1 MPVLITA
8 RRGLTTLARHDH
20 VPGKHP
26 FRPLLSL
33 VSGIGTEE
41 KIGLTGQWS
50 GYWGEADRDAQ

>member
-1 MPVLITA
+1 MLITA

-33 VSGIGTEE
+33 VSGIGTRAKLEE
-41 KIGLTGQWS
+41 GKASSALPL
-50 GYWGEADRDAQ
+50 